1 MTSGLTGGVLDP
13 STLVATFG
21 LIGLLVALFVETG
34 LLIGFFLPGDSLLF
48 TAGVFVAQ
56 ADPFV
61 PLWVILVSAPI
72 AAALGDQCGYVIGR
86 AAGPAVFDRP
96 DAKRLGPAQL
106 ARAQS
111 FFDRYGARTVVLARF
126 VPVVRTLAPVMA
138 GASGMKYRIF
148 LVYNIIGALAWGVGV
163 PVLGYLLGGIPFVR
177 NHIEVILIAVVALS
191 ILPLAVNYLR
201 ARSRASQTI
210 HQDEH
215 RPDPDTSFSSPH

>member
-13 STLVATFG
+13 GTLVATFG
-21 LIGLLVALFVETG
+21 LIGLLGALFVETG

-48 TAGVFVAQ
+48 TAGVLVAQ

-61 PLWVILVSAPI
+61 PLWVILVFAPI
-72 AAALGDQCGYVIGR
+72 AAALGDQCGYMIGR

-96 DAKRLGPAQL
+96 DAKRLGPVQL

-111 FFDRYGARTVVLARF
+111 FFDAYGARTIVLARF

-138 GASGMKYRIF
+138 GASGMKYRTF

-163 PVLGYLLGGIPFVR
+163 PILGYLLGGIPFVR
-177 NHIEVILIAVVALS
+177 NHIEVILITVVALS

-201 ARSRASQTI
+201 SRFRGHAPANQ
-210 HQDEH
+210 HKH
-215 RPDPDTSFSSPH
+215 RPDPDTSVSSPH

>member
-1 MTSGLTGGVLDP
+1 MSGLTGGVLDP
-13 STLVATFG
+13 GILVGTFG

-48 TAGVFVAQ
+48 TAGVLVAQ

-72 AAALGDQCGYVIGR
+72 AAALGDQCGYLIGR

-138 GASGMKYRIF
+138 GASGMKYRTF
-148 LVYNIIGALAWGVGV
+148 LLYNVIGALAWGVGV
-163 PVLGYLLGGIPFVR
+163 PLLGYLLGGIPFVR
-177 NHIEVILIAVVALS
+177 NHIEIIVIAVVVLS
-191 ILPLAVNYLR
+191 VLPIAVNYLR
-201 ARSRASQTI
+201 GRSRTGGQPPQ
-210 HQDEH
+210 HEH
-215 RPDPDTSFSSPH
+215 RPDPDTTFTTQH

>member
-48 TAGVFVAQ
+48 TAGVLVAQ
-56 ADPFV
+56 VDPFV

-72 AAALGDQCGYVIGR
+72 AAALGDQCGYMIGR
-86 AAGPAVFDRP
+86 AAGPAVFDRSG
-96 DAKRLGPAQL
+96 AKRLGPAQL

-111 FFDRYGARTVVLARF
+111 FFDTYGARTIVLARF

-138 GASGMKYRIF
+138 GASGMKYRTF
-148 LVYNIIGALAWGVGV
+148 LVYNIIGALAWGAGV
-163 PVLGYLLGGIPFVR
+163 PMLGYLLGGIPFVR
-177 NHIEVILIAVVALS
+177 NHIEIILIAVVVLS
-191 ILPLAVNYLR
+191 ILPLAINYLR
-201 ARSRASQTI
+201 SRFRGHAPVN
-210 HQDEH
+210 
-215 RPDPDTSFSSPH
+215 RPDPDTSMSPR

>member
-48 TAGVFVAQ
+48 TAGVLVAQ
-56 ADPFV
+56 VDPFV
-61 PLWVILVSAPI
+61 PLWVSLVSAPS
-72 AAALGDQCGYVIGR
+72 AAALGDQCGYMIGR

-96 DAKRLGPAQL
+96 GAKRLGPAQL

-111 FFDRYGARTVVLARF
+111 FFDTYGARTIVLARF

-138 GASGMKYRIF
+138 GASGMKYRTF
-148 LVYNIIGALAWGVGV
+148 LVYNIIGALAWGAGV
-163 PVLGYLLGGIPFVR
+163 PMLGYLLGGIPFVR
-177 NHIEVILIAVVALS
+177 NHIEIILIAVVVLS
-191 ILPLAVNYLR
+191 ILPLAINYLR
-201 ARSRASQTI
+201 SRFRGHAPGT
-210 HQDEH
+210 
-215 RPDPDTSFSSPH
+215 RPAPAPSMSPR

>member
-48 TAGVFVAQ
+48 TAGVLVAQ
-56 ADPFV
+56 VDPFV

-72 AAALGDQCGYVIGR
+72 AAVLGDQCGYLIGR

-96 DAKRLGPAQL
+96 GAKRLGPAQL

-111 FFDRYGARTVVLARF
+111 FFDTYGARTVVLARF
-126 VPVVRTLAPVMA
+126 VPVVRTVAPVMA
-138 GASGMKYRIF
+138 GASGMRYRTF
-148 LVYNIIGALAWGVGV
+148 LVYNIIGGLAWGAGV
-163 PVLGYLLGGIPFVR
+163 PMLGYLLGGIPLVR
-177 NHIEVILIAVVALS
+177 NHIEIVLIGVVALS
-191 ILPLAVNYLR
+191 ILPLAANYLR
-201 ARSRASQTI
+201 SRFGSKKTT
-210 HQDEH
+210 HQHEH

>member
-1 MTSGLTGGVLDP
+1 MTSALTGGVLDP
-13 STLVATFG
+13 GTFVATFG
-21 LIGLLVALFVETG
+21 LIGLLGALFVETG

-56 ADPFV
+56 SDPFV

-72 AAALGDQCGYVIGR
+72 AAALGDQCGYLIGR

-96 DAKRLGPAQL
+96 GAKRLGTTQL

-126 VPVVRTLAPVMA
+126 VPVVRTLAPIMA
-138 GASGMKYRIF
+138 GASSMKYRTF

-163 PVLGYLLGGIPFVR
+163 PILGFLLGGIPFVR
-177 NHIEVILIAVVALS
+177 NHIEIILIAVVVLS
-191 ILPLAVNYLR
+191 IVPIAVNYLR
-201 ARSRASQTI
+201 SRSRTSETP
-210 HQDEH
+210 HRHEH
-215 RPDPDTSFSSPH
+215 RPDPDTTFTPSQ